1 MAPNL
6 SPNTI
11 GPVFVPPTIVD
22 SRARRSARR
31 QRRPRRAAIAGGLL
45 ALAVVSCGTSA
56 GVIVTDSEP
65 LDGAE
70 TPTEGPT
77 DDPAEDPTDDPTDG
91 PTDGQLIDWSSCG
104 DGLDCGRLAVPLDY
118 EDPDGPTITL
128 NLVRHRATE
137 PDERIGSL
145 LVNPGGPGSDGVW
158 LAENAPL
165 IYPGLIEHFDIIG
178 WDPRGTGASDPAIDC
193 VDRYDPYYATDPT
206 PDTPEEEQLA
216 EESRIEFGEA
226 CLRRM
231 GAEVLAHVS
240 TRESATDMDS
250 IRRAL
255 GEETISYF
263 GFSYGSELG
272 ATWATLFPDT
282 VRAAVLDGARDPT
295 APDHENQLKQAAG
308 FEAAL
313 DTFLA
318 QCAADRDCAFHN
330 GGDPQSALDE
340 LLVQLDESPLEVSAD
355 RAPVNQGVALIAIAN
370 AMYGEPLW
378 PALAEALAAAQQGDG
393 EGLLAG
399 YDDYFQRMS
408 DGTYSNFL
416 EAFVAISCLDSDADE
431 AEPDDAEM
439 TKQFQEVA
447 PRLWPTFAG
456 DGFCETW
463 PVPPAGTVEITGAGA
478 GPIVVVGTTGDAA
491 TPLES
496 SRAMADALEE
506 GTLVI
511 VEADQHTGY
520 GVNECIVDT
529 VNEYFNDLEVP
540 EPGLVCS

>member
-1 MAPNL
+1 M
-6 SPNTI
+6 T
-11 GPVFVPPTIVD
+11 
-22 SRARRSARR
+22 
-31 QRRPRRAAIAGGLL
+31 AA
-45 ALAVVSCGTSA
+45 
-56 GVIVTDSEP
+56 DSEP
-65 LDGAE
+65 LDGAG
-70 TPTEGPT
+70 TPT
-77 DDPAEDPTDDPTDG
+77 EDPTDSSTDG
-91 PTDGQLIDWSSCG
+91 PTDGSLIDWTSCG

-282 VRAAVLDGARDPT
+282 VRAAVLDGASDPT
-295 APDHENQLKQAAG
+295 APDHENAVKQAAG
-308 FEAAL
+308 FEASL

-318 QCAADRDCAFHN
+318 ECADDPDCAFHN
-330 GGDPQSALDE
+330 GGDPASALDE
-340 LLVQLDESPLEVSAD
+340 LLVELDESPLEVSAD

-399 YDDYFQRMS
+399 YDEYFQRQS
-408 DGTYSNFL
+408 GRDVHQPPRGVRRHLVSRQRSRR
-416 EAFVAISCLDSDADE
+416 AAARRRGADRSGSRRSRP
-431 AEPDDAEM
+431 ACGRRSP
-439 TKQFQEVA
+439 Q
-447 PRLWPTFAG
+447 

-463 PVPPAGTVEITGAGA
+463 PVPPAGAVEITGAGA

-520 GVNECIVDT
+520 GVNECVVNAVDD
-529 VNEYFNDLEVP
+529 YLIDLTVP

>member
-1 MAPNL
+1 
-6 SPNTI
+6 
-11 GPVFVPPTIVD
+11 
-22 SRARRSARR
+22 
-31 QRRPRRAAIAGGLL
+31 
-45 ALAVVSCGTSA
+45 
-56 GVIVTDSEP
+56 
-65 LDGAE
+65 
-70 TPTEGPT
+70 
-77 DDPAEDPTDDPTDG
+77 
-91 PTDGQLIDWSSCG
+91 
-104 DGLDCGRLAVPLDY
+104 
-118 EDPDGPTITL
+118 
-128 NLVRHRATE
+128 
-137 PDERIGSL
+137 
-145 LVNPGGPGSDGVW
+145 
-158 LAENAPL
+158 
-165 IYPGLIEHFDIIG
+165 
-178 WDPRGTGASDPAIDC
+178 
-193 VDRYDPYYATDPT
+193 
-206 PDTPEEEQLA
+206 
-216 EESRIEFGEA
+216 
-226 CLRRM
+226 M

-282 VRAAVLDGARDPT
+282 VRAAVLDGASDPT
-295 APDHENQLKQAAG
+295 APDYENSVKQAAG
-308 FEAAL
+308 FEASL

-318 QCAADRDCAFHN
+318 ECADDTDCAFHN
-330 GGDPQSALDE
+330 GGDPASALDE
-340 LLVQLDESPLEVSAD
+340 LLVQLDESPLEVSSD

-399 YDDYFQRMS
+399 YDEYFQRQS
-408 DGTYSNFL
+408 DGTYSNLL
-416 EAFVAISCLDSDADE
+416 EAFVAISCLDSDPDE
-431 AEPDDAEM
+431 PQPGDAELI
-439 TKQFQEVA
+439 QRYQEVA
-447 PRLWPTFAG
+447 PRLWPTFAA

-463 PVPPAGTVEITGAGA
+463 PVAPAGSVEITGAGA

-520 GVNECIVDT
+520 GVNECVVDA
-529 VNEYFNDLEVP
+529 VDDYLIDLTVP